1 MDIDELISKINKSVD
16 ELDLVATRKYIE
28 DNIELVNQ
36 NRVHLKSNAREILSF
51 LKDNLDSVENPLT
64 KNEIAEINV
73 INTYARRFDVRG
85 LKLNI
90 QGKEQLLLRKETL
103 NFLNADAK
111 IILEGMGVIKND
123 YKYSQQ

>member
-51 LKDNLDSVENPLT
+51 LKDNLDSGENPLT

-111 IILEGMGVIKND
+111 IILEGMGVIKKD
-123 YKYSQQ
+123 YKYSQ